1 MNKNVIKEVGNSL
14 DAANLEYAEI
24 DKYFTNNRE
33 NQNATT
39 SEILLSKI
47 KFYYLRNEYL
57 LSIQYIFQ
65 EKSDIIS
72 NNSDQSSFLY
82 PPLLFFGPDPTT
94 IKQIYDKNKTT
105 CIIDEIELSLSL
117 NEHIYQVKGFFNFEK
132 KQITNFSIK
141 TTRGQFVEF
150 GPFPET
156 NFVWDCF
163 FNQKIFEGFIIGW
176 NPYHIN
182 YLAAIF
188 PVKINE
194 EEKETLTDVTYLQH
208 TIPIISPYYQSK
220 LFGPFDLA
228 TSIKDPYANS
238 NILSLYREGK
248 IYLEEINIYSY
259 HTILQI
265 ELIYNY
271 IEDNAKRF
279 KIEYT
284 ADHFNRN
291 HCKISSLLLRKD
303 EFINDYKI
311 GYNNNGICWINMQTN
326 TNKVLKCITRNE
338 SEKEGGSIEKG
349 NNMLLGIVAGYHTS
363 IMCMRFYYKK
373 LKSN

>member
-14 DAANLEYAEI
+14 NASNLEYAEI
-24 DKYFTNNRE
+24 YKYFPNNKE
-33 NQNATT
+33 NQNT
-39 SEILLSKI
+39 SSSKILLSKI
-47 KFYYLRNEYL
+47 KFFYLRNEYL
-57 LSIQYIFQ
+57 LSIQYIYQ
-65 EKSDIIS
+65 EKADIIS
-72 NNSDQSSFLY
+72 NNSDKSSFLY

-94 IKQIYDKNKTT
+94 IKQIYAKNKTT

-117 NEHIYQVKGFFNFEK
+117 NEHIYQVKGFFNFEQ

-176 NPYHIN
+176 NSYHIN
-182 YLAAIF
+182 YFAAIF

-194 EEKETLTDVTYLQH
+194 EEKETLTDVTYIQH
-208 TIPIISPYYQSK
+208 SIPNISPYYQSK
-220 LFGPFDLA
+220 LVGPFDLS

-248 IYLEEINIYSY
+248 IYLEEINIYSC

-265 ELIYNY
+265 ELVYNY
-271 IEDNAKRF
+271 TEDNAKRF

-284 ADHFNRN
+284 ANNFHKNE
-291 HCKISSLLLRKD
+291 CKISSLLLRKD
-303 EFINDYKI
+303 EFINDYQI
-311 GYNNNGICWINMQTN
+311 GYNKKGICKITMQTN
-326 TNKVLKCITRNE
+326 TNKFLKCATKIE
-338 SEKEGGSIEKG
+338 SEKEEGCTEKG
-349 NNMLLGIVAGYHTS
+349 NTMLLGIVAGYNSS